1 MTPKL
6 ANLAPNK
13 GQALNDFNGTKH
25 LRLGM
30 EKNGIEKLVRKECFR
45 IINFAKKE
53 NSLCEAKFVT
63 RGKRDDTPINY
74 KEFNI
79 QQSL

>member
-13 GQALNDFNGTKH
+13 GHALNDFNGTKH

-30 EKNGIEKLVRKECFR
+30 EKMELK
-45 IINFAKKE
+45 
-53 NSLCEAKFVT
+53 S
-63 RGKRDDTPINY
+63 
-74 KEFNI
+74 
-79 QQSL
+79 